1 MSQGTSL
8 HRFNEIFKILKDSG
22 LISGVTPQKLSQT
35 LEKLG
40 PTFIKIGQI
49 LSTRV
54 DLIPNEYCEE
64 LARLRSNVTPLS
76 YDEIEKILREQYE
89 DINKIFYSIDDK
101 SIGSASIAQVH
112 RAILRENNQQV
123 VIKVKRPGIDDII
136 YTDIQLFKKAVSLLH
151 LNRLIKV
158 MDLNDVIDQIY
169 ETTKEELDFNI
180 ETSHLVKFRNLHKD
194 RKTVR
199 CPYVYEKYCCEN
211 IIVMEYIDGIKI
223 NDIEALKVRNYKL
236 DVIANI
242 LSDNYIKQAITDG
255 FFHADPHPDNIIIHE
270 KNIVY
275 IDFGMMGHLTEK
287 NKQLLKKC
295 MKAIIFKDY
304 KEVARILV
312 NMSTKLDEIDYEV
325 LSDDVANILE
335 EFGDL
340 ELDSISTSKF
350 ISDMFSM
357 LRRNHLV
364 LDKDVTMLIRGIGI
378 IEPVLQKL
386 NPKISLFKVLV
397 RSEEGRI
404 EDLLDQDKLQI
415 KSKQLLKGVYDVASI
430 PGEIASFLK
439 SVNNGETKF
448 KIELSDS
455 TKHVDK
461 LENLV
466 HEIILGFV
474 DGCLIIATVLT
485 DDELFKSIFMI
496 AVVII
501 TIWLLVKMVVDIIH
515 RGY

>member
-8 HRFNEIFKILKDSG
+8 HRFNEIFKILKESG
-22 LISGVTPQKLSQT
+22 LISGVTPQKISQT

-64 LARLRSNVTPLS
+64 LARLRSNVNPIP
-76 YDEIEKILREQYE
+76 YEEIEKILKEQYE
-89 DINKIFYSIDDK
+89 DINKIFYYIDDK
-101 SIGSASIAQVH
+101 
-112 RAILRENNQQV
+112 L
-123 VIKVKRPGIDDII
+123 II

-151 LNRLIKV
+151 LNRIIKV
-158 MDLNDVIDQIY
+158 MDLNEVIDQIY

-180 ETSHLVKFRNLHKD
+180 ETSHLIKFRNLHKD
-194 RKTVR
+194 SKTVR
-199 CPYVYEKYCCEN
+199 CPNVYEKYCYEN

-223 NDIEALKVRNYKL
+223 NDTDSLKVNNYKL

-255 FFHADPHPDNIIIHE
+255 FFHADPHPDNIIIHQN
-270 KNIVY
+270 NIVY

-295 MKAIIFKDY
+295 IKAIIFRDY
-304 KEVARILV
+304 KEVSRILV
-312 NMSTKLDEIDYEV
+312 NMSTKLDEIDYDM

-357 LRRNHLV
+357 LRRNHLA

-378 IEPVLQKL
+378 IEPVLQAL
-386 NPKISLFKVLV
+386 NPRISLFKVLI
-397 RSEEGRI
+397 RSEEGK
-404 EDLLDQDKLQI
+404 LDDIFDYNKLQR
-415 KSKQLLKGVYDVASI
+415 KSKELLKSAHDIASI
-430 PGEIASFLK
+430 PSEVASFLK
-439 SVNNGETKF
+439 AVNNGETKF
-448 KIELSDS
+448 KIELSES

-466 HEIILGFV
+466 HEVILGFV

-485 DDELFKSIFMI
+485 EDKFCKPLFLYS
-496 AVVII
+496 VIVI
-501 TIWLLVKMVVDIIH
+501 TIWLVIKMIMDIIH